1 MEPTVILLCIT
12 MVLTVQNIRTN
23 QTISIFTAVLGA
35 IAAFLSLTEKAKVGA
50 LNLELWMIVGLLVGL
65 SAFTVL
71 GFMLACEF
79 NRRPRR
85 RRRRKR
91 RKPSVK

>member
-1 MEPTVILLCIT
+1 MIVLCIT

-23 QTISIFTAVLGA
+23 QTISILTAVLGA
-35 IAAFLSLTEKAKVGA
+35 IAAFLSLSEKAKVGA
-50 LNLELWMIVGLLVGL
+50 LTLELWMILGLLVGL

-79 NRRPRR
+79 NSGPMRK
-85 RRRRKR
+85 RRRKR
-91 RKPSVK
+91 RNPPAK